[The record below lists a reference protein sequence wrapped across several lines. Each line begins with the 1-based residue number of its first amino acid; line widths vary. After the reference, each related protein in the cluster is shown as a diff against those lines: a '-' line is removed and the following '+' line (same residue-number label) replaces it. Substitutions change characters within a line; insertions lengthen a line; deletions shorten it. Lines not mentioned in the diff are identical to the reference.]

1 MTTHEGDA
9 MHDTQA
15 GRMGDLVQA
24 SASEHLAIGRL
35 RRVRSAT
42 EQARFVA
49 GYFGWSMTGDEI
61 RESDGTVA
69 LFIEDMAV
77 ALTDL
82 HWISDD
88 GISWDLMPFDELEAA
103 VALRVAQ
110 RARGWE
116 I

>member
-1 MTTHEGDA
+1 MQ
-9 MHDTQA
+9 DTGA
-15 GRMGDLVQA
+15 DDVGDLVQS
-24 SASEHLAIGRL
+24 SASESLPAHRRGPGRS
-35 RRVRSAT
+35 RT

-61 RESDGTVA
+61 REPDGTVA
-69 LFIEDMAV
+69 LFIEDLAV

-88 GISWDLMPFDELEAA
+88 GIRWDLMPFDELEAA
-103 VALRVAQ
+103 DALRVAQ